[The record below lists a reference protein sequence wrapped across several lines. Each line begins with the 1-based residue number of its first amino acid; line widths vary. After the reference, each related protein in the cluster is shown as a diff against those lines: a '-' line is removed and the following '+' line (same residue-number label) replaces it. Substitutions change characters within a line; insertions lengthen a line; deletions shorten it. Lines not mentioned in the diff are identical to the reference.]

1 MAKNVERDRS
11 SKDPKMWDNFCI
23 PTGQSGCQL
32 KSADPKDETQMNI
45 KPIKNHGI
53 NSNFR
58 VLSDDEI
65 KNVIDT
71 AVNEAL
77 KRNPTV
83 LTPLFGPVR
92 KLGKFCILELIE
104 FVI

>member
-1 MAKNVERDRS
+1 MVKNVERDRS
-11 SKDPKMWDNFCI
+11 SKEPRMWDNFCGS
-23 PTGQSGCQL
+23 TLHSGNQL
-32 KSADPKDETQMNI
+32 KLAASKDECQINI
-45 KPIKNHGI
+45 KPVKNHGI
-53 NSNFR
+53 NSNIR

-77 KRNPTV
+77 KRNPTF

-92 KLGKFCILELIE
+92 KLGK
-104 FVI
+104 

>member
-1 MAKNVERDRS
+1 MEKDRS

-23 PTGQSGCQL
+23 PTGQKNS
-32 KSADPKDETQMNI
+32 KDVTQMNI

-92 KLGKFCILELIE
+92 KLGEFSIL
-104 FVI
+104 